1 MNIVLDKKENN
12 KVSFTVEIDAKDF
25 SKAVQGAYLKNRK
38 YFNLPGF
45 RKGKAPR
52 QIIEMNYGPEV
63 FYEDAINEIL
73 PEAYEKAID
82 ELKLEPVDQP
92 EVDIEEIVK
101 DENVIAKF
109 EVEVKPEVK
118 LGDYKGLE
126 VEKVSYEL
134 TDEVVENELKS
145 VQDMNGRLID
155 AGDRSVE
162 NGDVLTIDYSGSVDG
177 ELFPGGTAEGQP
189 LTIGSEQFIPG
200 FEEQLI
206 GKNKGEEV
214 EVKVT
219 FPEEYHAEELAGKE
233 AIFKVTIHEVKVKE
247 LPELDDEFAKD
258 VSEFD
263 TLEEYK
269 NDIRAKLEEEFKN
282 REKVEQENLIVE
294 KVVEISEVEVPEG
307 MIKTQIDNEVS
318 EFAHRLS
325 SQGLS
330 LDQYISLIGGDEQ
343 ALRDQLRPMAAD
355 RVKGDLI
362 LEAVAEAE
370 NIVVEDEDI
379 EKELVKMAEIYNQE
393 NVEKF
398 VEDMK
403 KGDLSFLDG
412 ALKNQK
418 VIDFLMGEV
427 KLV

>member
-177 ELFPGGTAEGQP
+177 ELFPGGTAEGQS

-330 LDQYISLIGGDEQ
+330 LDQYISLTGGDEQ

>member
-330 LDQYISLIGGDEQ
+330 LDQYISLTGGDEQ

-362 LEAVAEAE
+362 LEAVAVAE